1 MTIDAG
7 SQRYGRAV
15 HRAMAEL
22 LDEFPE
28 NVRPH
33 AVEVAGYWLSLG
45 LAIGLEH
52 ASEAQ
57 RLLGLIE
64 ANEEEMAELSHD
76 ADAFLEEA
84 LA

>member
-33 AVEVAGYWLSLG
+33 AVEVADYWLSLG
-45 LAIGLEH
+45 LVIGLEH

>member
-22 LDEFPE
+22 LDRFPE

-33 AVEVAGYWLSLG
+33 AVEVADYWLSLG

>member
-1 MTIDAG
+1 
-7 SQRYGRAV
+7 
-15 HRAMAEL
+15 MAEL
-22 LDEFPE
+22 LDELPE

-33 AVEVAGYWLSLG
+33 AVEVADYWLSLG

>member
-1 MTIDAG
+1 MTIGAG
-7 SQRYGRAV
+7 SQRYGRAL
-15 HRAMAEL
+15 HRAMAEV

-28 NVRPH
+28 SAQPH
-33 AVEVAGYWLSLG
+33 AVEVADYWLSLG

-76 ADAFLEEA
+76 AGAFLEEA

>member
-15 HRAMAEL
+15 HRAMAQV

-64 ANEEEMAELSHD
+64 ANEEEMAERPRPPRTIH
-76 ADAFLEEA
+76 
-84 LA
+84 

>member
-15 HRAMAEL
+15 HRAMAQV

-33 AVEVAGYWLSLG
+33 AVEVADYWLSLG

>member
-22 LDEFPE
+22 LDRFPE

-33 AVEVAGYWLSLG
+33 AVEVADYWLSLG

-64 ANEEEMAELSHD
+64 ANEEEMAELPRRRR
-76 ADAFLEEA
+76 FP
-84 LA
+84 

>member
-1 MTIDAG
+1 
-7 SQRYGRAV
+7 
-15 HRAMAEL
+15 MAQV

-33 AVEVAGYWLSLG
+33 AVEVADYWLSLG

>member
-7 SQRYGRAV
+7 SQRYGRAL
-15 HRAMAEL
+15 HRAMAQV

-33 AVEVAGYWLSLG
+33 AVEVADYWLSLG

>member
-1 MTIDAG
+1 VTIDAG

-15 HRAMAEL
+15 HRAMAQV

-33 AVEVAGYWLSLG
+33 AVEVADYWLSLG

>member
-1 MTIDAG
+1 VTIDAG

-33 AVEVAGYWLSLG
+33 AVEVADYWLSLG